1 MMLYTNAQLLDM
13 FERHISAM
21 PTPDE
26 PQRLYAP
33 IKYGLEE
40 GGKRIRPTLLM
51 LAYNLYAG
59 DVERA
64 LMPAMAVEI
73 FHNFTLLHD
82 DIMDNAEMRRG
93 RKSVYAKWGEN
104 VAILSGDAMLILA
117 YNYLQRTSSERL
129 PQIFEYFNKMA
140 AEVCEGQQFDM
151 DFETQ
156 SKVAVVDY
164 MRMIELKTAA
174 LLAGSTIIGALL
186 GGASERDCQRLYSFG
201 IELGLAFQ
209 LQDDLLDSYGD
220 ERLGKKIGGDIL
232 EGKKTILMVEAFS
245 RATEEQREVLR
256 TTHLRDD
263 ISDDEKIDTIKSLY
277 DQLQVPARVE
287 QQIALRFAKALSILD
302 TLDLAAERTAELR
315 AYAASLVG
323 RKS

>member
-1 MMLYTNAQLLDM
+1 MKLYSNNELLSL
-13 FERHISAM
+13 FERHIAQM
-21 PTPDE
+21 PTPEE

-51 LAYNLYAG
+51 LSYNLYAE

-82 DIMDNAEMRRG
+82 DIMDNASMRRG
-93 RKSVYAKWGEN
+93 RPSVPAKWGDN

-117 YNYLQRTSSERL
+117 YNYLQRTNSERL
-129 PQIFEYFNKMA
+129 SQIFERFNKMA

-156 SKVAVVDY
+156 QKVSVVDY
-164 MRMIELKTAA
+164 MQMIELKTAA
-174 LLAGSTIIGALL
+174 LLAGSATIGAILA
-186 GGASERDCQRLYSFG
+186 GASDGDCKRLYSFAR
-201 IELGLAFQ
+201 EVGLAFQ

-232 EGKKTILMVEAFS
+232 EGKKTILMIEAFS
-245 RATEEQREVLR
+245 RANEQQREVLR
-256 TTHLRDD
+256 TTHLRKDL
-263 ISDDEKIDTIKSLY
+263 SDAEKISKIKALY
-277 DQLQVPARVE
+277 DELGVPERVE
-287 QQIALRFAKALSILD
+287 QQIAQKFQKALSILD
-302 TLDLAAERTAELR
+302 TLEVPQERTAELR
-315 AYAASLVG
+315 KYAENLVG